1 LLIVSASGLGQF
13 IPAVAQKSKKE
24 TRGEMEYWSDGVL
37 EYWVEIPIT
46 PILHSFI
53 PPLTSLQGGS
63 SVELMRRLF
72 FSVWLVAILLFSGCA
87 SFQVTSQVQAGRRAL
102 IISRPEEAL
111 AYFQR
116 AAEAD
121 PNYVM
126 EVRSFREGIWT
137 YVGRAQYGAGKLAEA
152 RQSLEKAVAANKDD
166 YMARLYLGLTL
177 VRTGDRSRGLK
188 EIEIG
193 LKGLYDWLEF
203 THYNAYYG
211 WLWDPNRELR
221 SEMENA
227 LAMISGKDINWE
239 TLIASA
245 EWVGRKMEEELDVA
259 RQDER
264 REFRERDSIG
274 RRGFSLGVGI
284 GF

>member
-1 LLIVSASGLGQF
+1 
-13 IPAVAQKSKKE
+13 
-24 TRGEMEYWSDGVL
+24 
-37 EYWVEIPIT
+37 
-46 PILHSFI
+46 
-53 PPLTSLQGGS
+53 
-63 SVELMRRLF
+63 MRRLRF
-72 FSVWLVAILLFSGCA
+72 AAWLPVILWLSGCA
-87 SFQVTSQVQAGRRAL
+87 SFQVTSQVQAGRKAL

-126 EVRSFREGIWT
+126 EIRSFREGIWT
-137 YVGRAQYGAGKLAEA
+137 YVGRAQYSIGKLAEA
-152 RQSLEKAVAANKDD
+152 RQSLERAVAANKDD
-166 YMARLYLGLTL
+166 YMARLYLGLAL

-203 THYNAYYG
+203 IHYNDYYG
-211 WLWDPNRELR
+211 WLWDPNGELR
-221 SEMENA
+221 SEIQNA
-227 LAMISGKDINWE
+227 LAMIAGKDIDWE
-239 TLIASA
+239 KLSASV

-264 REFRERDSIG
+264 REFRERDPIG